1 MANLA
6 ERIGQL
12 VTSLGVRASYG
23 EKITIDGAEAVPV
36 ALVWFGFGGGS
47 DESGEAGGGGGGG
60 ATIPIGVYTGG
71 INGPR
76 FQPNLVALLAVSIP
90 LTLVA
95 GKALS
100 HIVRALKK

>member
-6 ERIGQL
+6 ERIGHL

-23 EKITIDGAEAVPV
+23 EKITIDGAEVVPV
-36 ALVWFGFGGGS
+36 AIVWFGFGGG
-47 DESGEAGGGGGGG
+47 DESGAAGGGGGGG

-71 INGPR
+71 ANGPR
-76 FQPNLVALLAVSIP
+76 FQPNLIALLAVSVP

-100 HIVRALKK
+100 HLVKALKK